1 MKITILVKIALLFVA
16 FCNLKA
22 EDNILNADIKYF
34 DVNPYNSF
42 IKSCPIAEINDTLRL
57 RHPKSDT
64 LDLKIEISTP
74 SKSQIISDT
83 FHLVYPLNEIGTY
96 TFKYTY
102 TDKVLKTDTTI
113 YDTLYVAK
121 DIHLGATYRNDFTS
135 CNAPEIYNIH
145 IKTLLPKFSLARIL
159 VYFKY
164 SKGKLYGPIVYN
176 FVVLK
181 NDTVFKEIVKIS
193 LPFSKKGETH
203 ITDLYSILHTSN
215 NISCFNN
222 NDKFQSSTYS
232 IRDIAPEDSLVVFP
246 IVKSSLVEAK
256 LQIPNDTI
264 NYDVTYMWYKD
275 GTFIDSTKTP
285 FYEPKA
291 SGNYSVVV
299 ELFNNQIHFFRDEIT
314 DKRIPC
320 KMSKVANF
328 NFTYTGIEEN
338 QAKLFWINDKTI
350 TTNTHFALIDM
361 LGRVVKVGNE
371 FNFQDFQC
379 GIYFLNY
386 NGFTY
391 KVLYDGN
398 LVLIGD

>member
-1 MKITILVKIALLFVA
+1 MKITILVKIALLFTA

-42 IKSCPIAEINDTLRL
+42 IKSCPLAELNDTLRL

-74 SKSQIISDT
+74 SKLQISSDT

-102 TDKVLKTDTTI
+102 KDKVLTTDTTI
-113 YDTLYVAK
+113 NDTLYVVK
-121 DIHLGATYRNDFTS
+121 HINEIIDYKVFLNTCHKVMNVNYRQKQNHSIVPLMLYIFIKHKGELNPIPYYRAVKTS
-135 CNAPEIYNIH
+135 I
-145 IKTLLPKFSLARIL
+145 
-159 VYFKY
+159 
-164 SKGKLYGPIVYN
+164 
-176 FVVLK
+176 
-181 NDTVFKEIVKIS
+181 NDTTKFEQLLSTS
-193 LPFSKKGETH
+193 LSENTNKVIHQLYLDVTTFS
-203 ITDLYSILHTSN
+203 N
-215 NISCFNN
+215 QSCFNQTLN
-222 NDKFQSSTYS
+222 ISKTFN

-246 IVKSSLVEAK
+246 IIKSSLVEAK

-275 GTFIDSTKTP
+275 GTFIDSTKAP

-338 QAKLFWINDKTI
+338 QAKKIWVNDKAIYSIAQFT
-350 TTNTHFALIDM
+350 LIDM

-371 FNFQDFQC
+371 FNFQDFQS
-379 GIYFLNY
+379 GIYFIN
-386 NGFTY
+386 NETKTF

-398 LVLIGD
+398 LVSIGE